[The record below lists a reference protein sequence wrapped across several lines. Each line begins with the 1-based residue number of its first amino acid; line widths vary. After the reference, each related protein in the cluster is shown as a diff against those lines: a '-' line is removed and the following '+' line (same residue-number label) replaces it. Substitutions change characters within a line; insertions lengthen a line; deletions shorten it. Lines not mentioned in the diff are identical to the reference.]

1 MPGSC
6 AEKVVFA
13 LDGTLFT
20 DDKVDRCRMDTP
32 DNRRRNP
39 RFACNGPAEVQLV
52 IGEAPLSAKMLNISA
67 EGALVELLTPHA
79 VALDARIELTFTVH
93 HLLFRV
99 RADVRAARPCG
110 LQLGC
115 QFFSLSQRMLLQ
127 IQDLV
132 EELARDE
139 GVHIPRLAPLH

>member
-1 MPGSC
+1 MTFR
-6 AEKVVFA
+6 V
-13 LDGTLFT
+13 
-20 DDKVDRCRMDTP
+20 RMVTA
-32 DNRRRNP
+32 DNRRQTP

-52 IGEAPLSAKMLNISA
+52 VGEPPLAAKMLNISA

-79 VALDARIELTFTVH
+79 VLLNARIELTFTVH

-99 RADVRAARPCG
+99 RADVRVVRPCG
-110 LQLGC
+110 LQVGC
-115 QFFSLSQRMLLQ
+115 KFFSLSQRMLLQ

-139 GVHIPRLAPLH
+139 GIHIPRLAPLH